1 MVLQVSAFDLDR
13 TLIKSNSSF
22 EFCLYLYK
30 HKVFSF
36 LYVIRSCLYYIQHR
50 FLGLSLTELHEKTFK
65 SVLKG
70 MSIHLIASHVKDFVD
85 QWLVSALYYPAY
97 SELRRAQHLG
107 HYTMILSNSPSFLV
121 KAIAERLNVNDWRAT
136 EYEVDK
142 DGKLCHIA
150 HVLNGKDKAGQVR
163 NIIRKLGL
171 TKRNVIAYS
180 DSFWDLPFLK
190 SAGQAV
196 VVNPDRK
203 LEKISQE
210 HNWPKI

>member
-1 MVLQVSAFDLDR
+1 MQVCVFDLDR

-22 EFCLYLYK
+22 QFCLYLYQK
-30 HKVFSF
+30 KIFSF
-36 LYVIRSCLYYIQHR
+36 LHVIRSCLYYIQHR

-70 MSIHLIASHVKDFVD
+70 MSLNTISMYVKEFVD
-85 QWLVSALYYPAY
+85 HWLIDALYIPAIC
-97 SELRRAQHLG
+97 ELRRAQHLG
-107 HYTMILSNSPSFLV
+107 YYTLILSNSPSFLV
-121 KAIAERLNVNDWRAT
+121 KVIAERLNVTDWKGT

-150 HVLNGKDKAGQVR
+150 HVLNGKEKASQVR
-163 NIIRKLGL
+163 TVIQKLGL
-171 TKRNVIAYS
+171 TKNNVTAYS
-180 DSFWDLPFLK
+180 DSVSDLPLLE

-203 LEKISQE
+203 LKRISQA